1 MTHYRIKLTDENG
14 SFWMMDRN
22 KLWHD
27 DFEISRS
34 FATEAEARSEAKAAI
49 ARCSRNPEWFP
60 KIEVI
65 SFS

>member
-1 MTHYRIKLTDENG
+1 MPHYRIKLTDENG
-14 SFWMMDRN
+14 TYWMMDRD

-34 FATEAEARSEAKAAI
+34 FATEAEARHAALDAA

-65 SFS
+65 SFR